1 MKRTVSIIISV
12 ILALAVLGLTALV
25 LLQNKKPSGSAAPDE
40 LKTRS
45 ELIAKSLARSLS
57 DPVANADDLSLSEL
71 MAQTRSD
78 YPEVSQ
84 IRVANSKGLMVAAS
98 EDDLVGQPL
107 SLPAGIKTLAE
118 ENLLLQPAAAGPKER
133 SYWTAVPILL
143 GKEKIGGLY
152 LLTKSQAPPAASVRP
167 AFPVPLVAGQAAALI
182 IIILLLALSAPKTV
196 TVVTAGEALAEFE
209 HKKKEIEKELD
220 SRRKDLKKVE
230 AEAADHTRWLEM
242 FRNEESDLTSQVK
255 KMRQERTELEGVID
269 NGRKQLVEFEGLL
282 RNKQSKLEEVSHH
295 LTARI
300 EEGIEL
306 DKRLVSIQQQ
316 EAELNTRMTELKK
329 GEANLAQWLK
339 QSKAEVQNLVQFIA
353 EKRIEESELEQT
365 IEEKRREASELD
377 QKVEEMRGNIQELS
391 DISEQWT
398 GEKDRLSLEIGEKQ
412 KDLTA
417 VMQLLEGSRA
427 RLEKLQKQ
435 ETAVK

>member
-1 MKRTVSIIISV
+1 MKRTVSITFSV
-12 ILALAVLGLTALV
+12 ILALAALGLTVYALR
-25 LLQNKKPSGSAAPDE
+25 QNQKPAGAAAPDE

-71 MAQTRSD
+71 MAQARSD
-78 YPEVSQ
+78 YPELTQ
-84 IRVANSKGLMVAAS
+84 IRVANSKGKIVAAS
-98 EDDLVGQPL
+98 EDDMVGQPL
-107 SLPAGIKTLAE
+107 SLPAGIKTLADE
-118 ENLLLQPAAAGPKER
+118 KLLLQPAAAGPKER
-133 SYWTAVPILL
+133 AYWAAVPILL
-143 GKEKIGGLY
+143 GREKIGSLY
-152 LLTKSQAPPAASVRP
+152 LLTKGQAQPGASNKFI
-167 AFPVPLVAGQAAALI
+167 FPIPVMAGQGAVLL
-182 IIILLLALSAPKTV
+182 IIILLLVLSAPKTI
-196 TVVTAGEALAEFE
+196 TVATSGEALAEFE

-220 SRRKDLKKVE
+220 SRRKELKKVE

-242 FRNEESDLTSQVK
+242 FRREESDLSGQVK
-255 KMRQERTELEGVID
+255 KMRQERTEMEDVID
-269 NGRKQLVEFEGLL
+269 QGRKQLVEFEGLL
-282 RNKQSKLEEVSHH
+282 RNKQSKLEEVSQH

-329 GEANLAQWLK
+329 GESNLAQWLK
-339 QSKAEVQNLVQFIA
+339 QSKVEVQNLVQFIA
-353 EKRIEESELEQT
+353 EKRLEESELEQT
-365 IEEKRREASELD
+365 IEEKRREAAELE
-377 QKVEEMRGNIQELS
+377 QKVEEMRGNIQEMS
-391 DISEQWT
+391 DICDQWT
-398 GEKDRLSLEIGEKQ
+398 GEKDRLSLEIGDKQ

-435 ETAVK
+435 GTSAK